1 MPRRDDGWDEDP
13 EYDFDPDVE
22 DYEQYEDEDEDTGG
36 GRRRTLMMLTVLAL
50 LVVFGGIMLLAYR
63 EGSPDGAGGMPPLL
77 RADGG
82 PVKVPPENPGGRKFP
97 HQDAG
102 VYNRIAGDSRAGSE
116 EGEQLLPPAEEP
128 LAIEAPAI
136 RPEDQRALDR
146 MAEAIESSPLD
157 APLPAGDAGVAAQQP
172 ALAPSEPAPA
182 VVETPPAPQ
191 TVSPAAPAAPAAS
204 GGGFV
209 VQLAALRDE
218 QSARDTF
225 ARLQSRYPDLLG
237 GLTADIQRADLG
249 ASGIYYRARAGYLDR
264 AAANA
269 LCERLA
275 AQGQAC
281 IVRER

>member
-13 EYDFDPDVE
+13 EYDFDPDVDE
-22 DYEQYEDEDEDTGG
+22 YEQYEDEDGEAGG
-36 GRRRTLMMLTVLAL
+36 GRRRTLMLLSVLAL
-50 LVVFGGIMLLAYR
+50 LVVFGGVVLLAYR
-63 EGSPDGAGGMPPLL
+63 QGSPEGAGGIPPIL

-102 VYNRIAGDSRAGSE
+102 VYNRITGDGRAGSE

-128 LAIEAPAI
+128 LAIESPSI

-146 MAEAIESSPLD
+146 MAEAIES
-157 APLPAGDAGVAAQQP
+157 APLEIPPPSGEIREATEEPVVAAP
-172 ALAPSEPAPA
+172 VAPEPRAA
-182 VVETPPAPQ
+182 ETA
-191 TVSPAAPAAPAAS
+191 VSPAAT
-204 GGGFV
+204 GGGYV

-225 ARLQSRYPDLLG
+225 ARLQSRYPDLLR
-237 GLTADIQRADLG
+237 GLSADIQRADLG
-249 ASGIYYRARAGYLDR
+249 ESGIYYRARGGYLDR
-264 AAANA
+264 AAANNI
-269 LCERLA
+269 CEKLA

-281 IVRER
+281 MVRER

>member
-22 DYEQYEDEDEDTGG
+22 DYEQYDDQEETGS
-36 GRRRTLMMLTVLAL
+36 GRRRTLMLLTVIAL
-50 LVVFGGIMLLAYR
+50 LVVFGGVVLLAYR
-63 EGSPDGAGGMPPLL
+63 QGSPEGAGGIPPIF

-82 PVKVPPENPGGRKFP
+82 PVKVPPEDPGGRNFP

-102 VYNRIAGDSRAGSE
+102 VYNRITGDGRAGTA

-128 LAIEAPAI
+128 LAIESPSI

-146 MAEAIESSPLD
+146 MAEAIESGTLEVP
-157 APLPAGDAGVAAQQP
+157 PPAGEVREAAEEP
-172 ALAPSEPAPA
+172 VIEAP
-182 VVETPPAPQ
+182 
-191 TVSPAAPAAPAAS
+191 VSPGPASEAPAAPQTISPAARAAQ
-204 GGGFV
+204 GGAYV

-249 ASGIYYRARAGYLDR
+249 DSGIYYRARAGYLDR
-264 AAANA
+264 AAANDI
-269 LCERLA
+269 CERLA

>member
-1 MPRRDDGWDEDP
+1 MPQRDDGWDEDP
-13 EYDFDPDVE
+13 EYDFDPDIE
-22 DYEQYEDEDEDTGG
+22 DYERFGEEGEDEGG
-36 GRRRTLMMLTVLAL
+36 GRRRSLMLLTVVAL
-50 LVVFGGIMLLAYR
+50 LVVFGGVVLLAYR
-63 EGSPDGAGGMPPLL
+63 QGSQEGAGGMPPLL

-82 PVKVPPENPGGRKFP
+82 PVKEQPENPGGRKFP

-102 VYNRIAGDSRAGSE
+102 VYNRIAGDGSDASA

-128 LAIEAPAI
+128 LAIESPAI

-146 MAEAIESSPLD
+146 MAEAIESSPIE
-157 APLPAGDAGVAAQQP
+157 APPPADEM
-172 ALAPSEPAPA
+172 SEPAEEPVTA
-182 VVETPPAPQ
+182 APEQ
-191 TVSPAAPAAPAAS
+191 PAAPAVEETAAPPAVVPAAS
-204 GGGFV
+204 GGGYV

-225 ARLQSRYPDLLG
+225 ARLQSKYPDLLG
-237 GLTADIQRADLG
+237 GLSADIQRADLG
-249 ASGIYYRARAGYLDR
+249 ESGIYYRARAGYLDR
-264 AAANA
+264 DAANG

>member
-13 EYDFDPDVE
+13 EYDFDPDLE
-22 DYEQYEDEDEDTGG
+22 DYEQYEDEGEDTGG
-36 GRRRTLMMLTVLAL
+36 GRRRMLMFLTVLAL
-50 LVVFGGIMLLAYR
+50 LVVFGGVMLLAYR
-63 EGSPDGAGGMPPLL
+63 EGSHDGAGGVPPLL

-102 VYNRIAGDSRAGSE
+102 VYNRIAGDGRAGAE

-128 LAIEAPAI
+128 LAIEGPSI

-146 MAEAIESSPLD
+146 MAEAIES
-157 APLPAGDAGVAAQQP
+157 APLEA
-172 ALAPSEPAPA
+172 PAPA
-182 VVETPPAPQ
+182 AGFGEAVQAPEVTPTAPASPVVETPSVPQ
-191 TVSPAAPAAPAAS
+191 TLSPAAPAAS
-204 GGGFV
+204 GGNYV

-225 ARLQSRYPDLLG
+225 TRLQSRFPDLLG
-237 GLTADIQRADLG
+237 GLSVDIQRADLG
-249 ASGIYYRARAGYLDR
+249 ASGIFYRARGGYLDK
-264 AAANA
+264 AAANG

>member
-13 EYDFDPDVE
+13 EYDFDPDLE
-22 DYEQYEDEDEDTGG
+22 EYEQFDDEEEAGG
-36 GRRRTLMMLTVLAL
+36 GRRRTLMLLTVLAL
-50 LVVFGGIMLLAYR
+50 LVVFGGVVLLAYR
-63 EGSPDGAGGMPPLL
+63 QGAPDGAGGVPPLL

-82 PVKVPPENPGGRKFP
+82 PVKVPPDDPGGRNFP

-102 VYNRIAGDSRAGSE
+102 VYNRITGDGVADTS

-128 LAIEAPAI
+128 LAIESPSI

-146 MAEAIESSPLD
+146 MAEAIES
-157 APLPAGDAGVAAQQP
+157 APLEVPPAAGRTGEVAEAPVVAVP
-172 ALAPSEPAPA
+172 AEPSPVEVQPSEP
-182 VVETPPAPQ
+182 Q
-191 TVSPAAPAAPAAS
+191 PAASTAPAAS
-204 GGGFV
+204 GGQYV

-237 GLTADIQRADLG
+237 SLSADIQRADLG
-249 ASGIYYRARAGYLDR
+249 DSGIYYRARAGYLDR
-264 AAANA
+264 ASANS
-269 LCERLA
+269 LCEKLA

>member
-1 MPRRDDGWDEDP
+1 MPHRDDGWDEDP
-13 EYDFDPDVE
+13 EYDFDPDIE
-22 DYEQYEDEDEDTGG
+22 DYERFDEEDEDKRS
-36 GRRRTLMMLTVLAL
+36 GRRRSLMLLTVIAL
-50 LVVFGGIMLLAYR
+50 LAVFGGVVLLAYR
-63 EGSPDGAGGMPPLL
+63 QGSQEGAGGVPPLL

-82 PVKVPPENPGGRKFP
+82 PVKEPPENPGGRKFP

-102 VYNRIAGDSRAGSE
+102 VYNRIAGDERDGTA

-128 LAIEAPAI
+128 LAIESPAI

-146 MAEAIESSPLD
+146 MAEAIESSPIG
-157 APLPAGDAGVAAQQP
+157 ALPADETREAAEEPLAATPEQP
-172 ALAPSEPAPA
+172 ASA
-182 VVETPPAPQ
+182 VEEAAAPQ
-191 TVSPAAPAAPAAS
+191 TAAPAAQ
-204 GGGFV
+204 GGGYV

-225 ARLQSRYPDLLG
+225 ARLQSKYPNLLG
-237 GLTADIQRADLG
+237 ALSADIQRADLG
-249 ASGIYYRARAGYLDR
+249 ESGIYYRARAGYLDR
-264 AAANA
+264 EAAKG

>member
-13 EYDFDPDVE
+13 EYDFDPDLE
-22 DYEQYEDEDEDTGG
+22 EYEQYDDDEETGG
-36 GRRRTLMMLTVLAL
+36 GRRRTLMLLTVLAL
-50 LVVFGGIMLLAYR
+50 LVVFGGVVLLAYR
-63 EGSPDGAGGMPPLL
+63 QGAPDGAGGVPPVL

-82 PVKVPPENPGGRKFP
+82 PVKVPPDDPGGRNFP

-102 VYNRIAGDSRAGSE
+102 VYNRITGDGVAGTA

-128 LAIEAPAI
+128 LAIEGPSI

-146 MAEAIESSPLD
+146 MAEAIEN
-157 APLPAGDAGVAAQQP
+157 APLEPAPPVGQIGEVPEEP
-172 ALAPSEPAPA
+172 AVTPPAEPAPLVDQPSEP
-182 VVETPPAPQ
+182 Q
-191 TVSPAAPAAPAAS
+191 PAAPAAS
-204 GGGFV
+204 VVSGGQFV

-225 ARLQSRYPDLLG
+225 ARLQARYPDLLG
-237 GLTADIQRADLG
+237 GLSADIQRADLG
-249 ASGIYYRARAGYLDR
+249 ESGIYYRARAGYLDR
-264 AAANA
+264 AAANS